1 MINFNRFTQG
11 IYDAVPYTTIC
22 LPDDEGNRKLI
33 QDFIDALP
41 KSLISLTYVAQE
53 DKGILN
59 LIFNAPAQNIDARE
73 ITRAIYN
80 QVPECG
86 VDTYTQRVIGDHTF
100 YTCEIP
106 F

>member
-1 MINFNRFTQG
+1 MQGSYNSVPWTSIN
-11 IYDAVPYTTIC
+11 
-22 LPDDEGNRKLI
+22 LPDTEGSRKLI
-33 QDFIDALP
+33 HDIIEDLP

-59 LIFNAPAQNIDARE
+59 LIFHTPAYNIDARE
-73 ITRAIYN
+73 MITRAIHN

-86 VDTYTQRVIGDHTF
+86 IDTYTQRVIGDHTY

-106 F
+106 I